1 MGEFGA
7 TFARPFSGALLPKHW
22 ILVCAIVRPVGSH
35 SGTSPGAAVCS
46 WGPGSVSE
54 FALEPDMPAGTMAE
68 NTTEK
73 FTFRLLRMATQARL
87 RRGNNLP
94 GAIS

>member
-1 MGEFGA
+1 MGELGA

-73 FTFRLLRMATQARL
+73 FTFWLQNTKFNVTNRY
-87 RRGNNLP
+87 N
-94 GAIS
+94 IY